1 MFLPVRHRMISSVD
15 KDEDGNYYGLM
26 ARVNWSTRDYLFYV
40 AYDTFGLTQIGLTQI
55 GQKLFQESVE
65 SYVYSVLGAQAQ
77 TRWSIVGA
85 GAKSSQSFTRSWR
98 TSLCKV
104 TRRLSLGI

>member
-15 KDEDGNYYGLM
+15 KDEDGNYYRLM

-40 AYDTFGLTQIGLTQI
+40 AYDTFGLTQI